1 MVTATECRRGALISI
16 EGLGGVGK
24 TYLTDLLTTVLADQG
39 PLVLEEFSARHDSTT
54 DLGRAIVRSLYQA
67 ANDDPFLR
75 SGHPGAETLA
85 LLAVK
90 MFDFERCRDAL
101 AAGRLV
107 LEGRSV
113 HSTAVYQ
120 SLILHEDDDA
130 AHDQARALLMLARQ
144 WRPLPD
150 LTILVDDDVD
160 VAIGRAERRDNR
172 SCTPE
177 QRRIHQRAAR
187 LYRRLATDDPGAMT
201 VLDRRQL
208 TTEEVITAMSGLIA
222 SAPRE
227 WLTEPWRATIPHP

>member
-1 MVTATECRRGALISI
+1 MVTATECPRGPLISI
-16 EGLGGVGK
+16 EGISGVGK
-24 TYLTDLLTTVLADQG
+24 TYLTGLLATALADQE

-54 DLGRAIVRSLYQA
+54 DLGRAIVQSLYQA

-75 SGHPGAETLA
+75 GGYPGSETLA

-101 AAGRLV
+101 AVGRLV

-120 SLILHEDDDA
+120 SLIVTDDDEA
-130 AHDQARALLMLARQ
+130 AHDLAHTLLALAKQ
-144 WRPLPD
+144 WRPPPD
-150 LTILVDDDVD
+150 LAILVDDDVD
-160 VAIGRAERRDNR
+160 VAIGRAEHRDNR
-172 SCTPE
+172 SCTSE

-187 LYRRLATDDPGAMT
+187 LYLRLATDDPDRVA

-208 TTEEVITAMSGLIA
+208 TTDELITAMGDLIA
-222 SAPRE
+222 SAPRMC
-227 WLTEPWRATIPHP
+227 LTEPWRTTAPHP

>member
-1 MVTATECRRGALISI
+1 MTATQCRRGPLISI
-16 EGLGGVGK
+16 EGISGVGK
-24 TYLTDLLTTVLADQG
+24 TYLTGLLITALADQQAII
-39 PLVLEEFSARHDSTT
+39 LEAFSARHDSTT
-54 DLGRAIVRSLYQA
+54 DLGRAIVRSLYRA

-75 SGHPGAETLA
+75 GGYPGAETLA

-101 AAGRLV
+101 TAGRLV

-120 SLILHEDDDA
+120 SLILTDDDNA
-130 AHDQARALLMLARQ
+130 AHGLARTILALARQ

-150 LTILVDDDVD
+150 RAILVDDDVE
-160 VAIGRAERRDNR
+160 VAIGRAEHRDNR
-172 SCTPE
+172 SCTSE

-187 LYRRLATDDPGAMT
+187 LYLRLATDDPDRVA

-208 TTEEVITAMSGLIA
+208 ATDELITAMGDLIA
-222 SAPRE
+222 SAPRAR
-227 WLTEPWRATIPHP
+227 LTEPWRATAPHP